1 MAILG
6 NGLADRMQHDAWME
20 TVLQSALKGQDVS
33 FRNMSVSGDRPNKYP
48 RSKGFIPMDQYL
60 QHVKADVV
68 FAMFG
73 YNESFD
79 GPQNADNHKNLLIDF
94 VGKIRSYKPNGKSFP
109 RIVFFSP
116 IAFQNLKDRN
126 LPNGRAH
133 NRNLPLMQK
142 LLKTHAKEAGVNLLI
157 SSTQR

>member
-20 TVLQSALKGQDVS
+20 TVLQSALKGQQIS
-33 FRNMSVSGDRPNKYP
+33 FRNMSLSGDRPNKYP
-48 RSKGFIPMDQYL
+48 RSKGFTPMDQYL

-79 GPQNADNHKNLLIDF
+79 GPKNAENHKKLLIDF
-94 VGKIRSYKPNGKSFP
+94 VGKVRSYKPNGEKFP
-109 RIVFFSP
+109 RIVLFSP
-116 IAFQNLKDRN
+116 IAFQNLRDRN
-126 LPNGRAH
+126 LPNGKSPQPQPCCLFH
-133 NRNLPLMQK
+133 GN
-142 LLKTHAKEAGVNLLI
+142 
-157 SSTQR
+157 

>member
-1 MAILG
+1 
-6 NGLADRMQHDAWME
+6 MQHDAWME
-20 TVLQSALKGQDVS
+20 TVLQSALKGQDIS
-33 FRNMSVSGDRPNKYP
+33 FRNMSFSGDRPNKYP
-48 RSKGFIPMDQYL
+48 RSKGFIPMNQYL

-109 RIVFFSP
+109 RIVLFSP

-133 NRNLPLMQK
+133 NRNLAAYTK
-142 LLKTHAKEAGVNLLI
+142 ATENAAKEAGVQFIDLFNPTLNYLNRTK
-157 SSTQR
+157 SH